1 MSSCGALLRTL
12 IAETTSRPEIADA
25 AGLSLAYQTLAEL
38 QRSHPAEVV
47 TLLSYP
53 HVGTWLAQ
61 VPQRLDAEP
70 DDAPTP
76 LWADCGYLGW
86 LAAAGGIACLP
97 EGSINVVVRNGVVML
112 PGIGRAE
119 LGPAEDNG
127 HCELH
132 RTQDGALRF
141 TRGTST
147 VLVPSRDDESDP
159 AWLPLRRLRGADAE
173 REVFLDDLD
182 PFRHLLDGQRPP
194 RLTTAQTRTW
204 QQDFAAAWELLRRDF
219 DRYPVPMR
227 SCLQSLAPLSAQPLA
242 ASTSHTAFN
251 GVGCVYTT
259 APADPFQPALTLI
272 HEVQHTKFTLLT
284 DQIVLFDPDPVC
296 RFYAPWRDDPRPIM
310 GLLHG
315 IYAFFGVT
323 DFWRIHRR
331 ADCHRSMQANVDFE
345 LWRLQVEGAV
355 AQASASSLLTEA
367 GSHFLNALIE
377 EMCPWGEEDV
387 PTAVRVAASEVAIAH
402 RTFWQVRNLTP
413 DIGRI
418 AELATC
424 WIAQAPGPDVLPP
437 ADQVDQRA
445 VPNDRRRLHLP
456 AQLKLLDTPRPKLCR
471 PPSSRAATGPIW
483 RVTWPRRS
491 RCTPRS
497 CTSTRS
503 GHGCGRAW
511 HWRCRSSTRTM
522 TSAFSMTGPRSPPT
536 CARYCWRMPKV
547 SRSSMWCGG
556 CRGIRALMGRSGIHT
571 SRNAAQNSISPQIAR
586 RSQTRVYTAPPR
598 PIPTVAAHA
607 LASERYP

>member
-1 MSSCGALLRTL
+1 MPTTVIGISDVTASLSSGHGTEAAIATLSEGALLMRLILLRTL

-38 QRSHPAEVV
+38 QRTHPAEVV

-53 HVGTWLAQ
+53 HVGPWLAQ
-61 VPQRLDAEP
+61 VLQRLHAEP

-86 LAAAGGIACLP
+86 LAAAGNITCLP

-119 LGPAEDNG
+119 LGPAGDNG

-132 RTQDGALRF
+132 WTRDGALRF

-182 PFRHLLDGQRPP
+182 PFRYLLDGQQPS
-194 RLTTAQTRTW
+194 RLTTTQTRTW

-219 DRYPVPMR
+219 DGYLVPMR

-259 APADPFQPALTLI
+259 APADPCQLALTLI

-323 DFWRIHRR
+323 DFWRIHRH

-355 AQASASSLLTEA
+355 AQASTSSLLTEA
-367 GSHFLNALIE
+367 GSHFLNALSA
-377 EMCPWGEEDV
+377 EMRPWGEEDV

-413 DIGRI
+413 DIGGI
-418 AELATC
+418 AELAAC
-424 WIAQAPGPDVLPP
+424 WIAQAPRPECLPP
-437 ADQVDQRA
+437 ADHVDQTA
-445 VPNDRRRLHLP
+445 VPNDHRRLHLP
-456 AQLKLLDTPRPKLCR
+456 AQLKLLDHAAAEALSIPEQPRGDRAYLAGDLAAAVALYTEELHIDPLRPQLWAGLALALPKLH
-471 PPSSRAATGPIW
+471 PDDDFSVLDDRAE
-483 RVTWPRRS
+483 
-491 RCTPRS
+491 
-497 CTSTRS
+497 
-503 GHGCGRAW
+503 
-511 HWRCRSSTRTM
+511 
-522 TSAFSMTGPRSPPT
+522 
-536 CARYCWRMPKV
+536 
-547 SRSSMWCGG
+547 
-556 CRGIRALMGRSGIHT
+556 
-571 SRNAAQNSISPQIAR
+571 
-586 RSQTRVYTAPPR
+586 
-598 PIPTVAAHA
+598 VAAHLCQVL
-607 LASERYP
+607 LADAEGVEIVDLVRWLSRYPRTHG